1 MNIANKITVSRI
13 VLIPIFMLF
22 MLIDIPYNMEIAL
35 VLFLIASITD
45 KLDGYYARK
54 YNLVS
59 DLGKFLDPLADKLL
73 ISGALL
79 VFIQL
84 GKIQAWIV
92 FIILAR
98 EFAVT
103 GLRGIAANKNMVIAA
118 SNLGKF
124 KTVIQIITIVILFL
138 NNYPFSLISIPMDAI
153 FIYLS
158 LLITFASGADYFIK
172 YIKAMRN
179 NMWEVTKWIVK

>member
-13 VLIPIFMLF
+13 ILIPIFMLF
-22 MLIDIPYNMEIAL
+22 MLLDISYNMEIAL

-54 YNLVS
+54 YNLIT

-73 ISGALL
+73 VSGALL

-92 FIILAR
+92 FVILAR

-103 GLRGIAANKNMVIAA
+103 GLRGIAANKNIVIAA
-118 SNLGKF
+118 SNFGKF
-124 KTVIQIITIVILFL
+124 KTVIQIISIVILFL
-138 NNYPFSLISIPMDAI
+138 NNYPFYMINIPMDVI

-158 LLITFASGADYFIK
+158 MLITAASGADYFMK
-172 YIKAMRN
+172 YIKAIKN
-179 NMWEVTKWIVK
+179 

>member
-1 MNIANKITVSRI
+1 MNIANKITVLRI
-13 VLIPIFMLF
+13 ILIPVFMLF

-35 VLFLIASITD
+35 VIFLIASITD

-54 YNLVS
+54 YNLIT

-73 ISGALL
+73 VSGAFLI
-79 VFIQL
+79 FIQL
-84 GKIQAWIV
+84 GRIQAWIV

-103 GLRGIAANKNMVIAA
+103 GLRGIAANKNIVIAA

-124 KTVIQIITIVILFL
+124 KTVIQIITIVMLFL
-138 NNYPFSLISIPMDAI
+138 SNYPFSLINIPMDI
-153 FIYLS
+153 VFIYLS
-158 LLITFASGADYFIK
+158 LFITVASGADYFAK
-172 YIKAMRN
+172 HIKAMEHN
-179 NMWEVTKWIVK
+179 V